1 MQTLSRLKLN
11 LWWVVATVAIALA
24 SWLLVATPARS
35 QTAPVSIQYD
45 DAADV
50 IASSPI
56 QMRLP
61 SVIFPRIARE
71 YHATGSLT
79 TNSAGALEG
88 YNLYVQNNP
97 ATCLQALSCSE
108 AYLTGRLIDAGSPTI
123 QEQFR
128 IFYTPGALD
137 GYRVADHAAYD
148 KTLSNGQK
156 ITVLP
161 WTHGGA
167 SAGYEKAI
175 WDEIDPA
182 TGEGIRYIVALKM
195 GNDENLKTMVESA
208 FTQRRGRAGNET
220 QSWDDLVEP
229 IDTQL

>member
-1 MQTLSRLKLN
+1 MITSRLKLN
-11 LWWVVATVAIALA
+11 LRWMVVVVAVALA
-24 SWLLVATPARS
+24 SWLFIATPARS

-50 IASSPI
+50 IESSPI

-61 SVIFPRIARE
+61 LVIFPRIARE

-137 GYRVADHAAYD
+137 GYRVANHAAYD
-148 KTLSNGQK
+148 ATLSNGQK

-167 SAGYEKAI
+167 SAGYEKAV
-175 WDEIDPA
+175 WDETEP
-182 TGEGIRYIVALKM
+182 TGEGIRYIIALKM
-195 GNDENLKTMVESA
+195 GDDENLKAMVESA
-208 FTQRRGRAGNET
+208 FAQRRGRTGNET
-220 QSWDDLVEP
+220 PGWDDLVEP
-229 IDTQL
+229 VDTQF

>member
-1 MQTLSRLKLN
+1 MRLISRLKLN
-11 LWWVVATVAIALA
+11 LQWLMVAVAIAFA
-24 SWLLVATPARS
+24 SWLFVAAPGRS
-35 QTAPVSIQYD
+35 QTAPVNIQYE

-50 IASSPI
+50 IGASPI

-61 SVIFPRIARE
+61 SVIIPRISQE
-71 YHATGSLT
+71 YRATGSLT

-88 YNLYVQNNP
+88 YNFYVQNNP

-108 AYLTGRLIDAGSPTI
+108 AYLTGRLIDGNSPTI

-137 GYRVADHAAYD
+137 GYRVADHTAYD
-148 KTLSNGQK
+148 ATLSNGQK

-175 WDEIDPA
+175 WDETEA
-182 TGEGIRYIVALKM
+182 NGEGIRYIVALKM
-195 GNDENLKTMVESA
+195 GDDEDLKVMVESA
-208 FTQRRGRAGNET
+208 FAGRTGTDEPG
-220 QSWDDLVEP
+220 WDRLVESV
-229 IDTQL
+229 DR

>member
-1 MQTLSRLKLN
+1 MQILSRLKLN
-11 LWWVVATVAIALA
+11 LRWVMAAVAIALA
-24 SWLLVATPARS
+24 SWLFVATPARS
-35 QTAPVSIQYD
+35 QTSPVSIQYD

-61 SVIFPRIARE
+61 SVIFPRISQE
-71 YHATGSLT
+71 YRATGSLT
-79 TNSAGALEG
+79 TNPAGALEG

-108 AYLTGRLIDAGSPTI
+108 AYLTGRLIDAGSQTI

-148 KTLSNGQK
+148 ATLSNGQK

-167 SAGYEKAI
+167 SAGYEKAV
-175 WDEIDPA
+175 WDETEPT

-195 GNDENLKTMVESA
+195 GDDENLKAMVESA
-208 FTQRRGRAGNET
+208 FTQRRGGNGG
-220 QSWDDLVEP
+220 SGWDSLIEP
-229 IDTQL
+229 VDIQP

>member
-1 MQTLSRLKLN
+1 MRLISRLQLN
-11 LWWVVATVAIALA
+11 LQWLAVAVAIALA

-35 QTAPVSIQYD
+35 QTAPVSIQYNE
-45 DAADV
+45 AADV
-50 IASSPI
+50 IESSPI

-61 SVIFPRIARE
+61 SVIFPRISQE
-71 YHATGSLT
+71 YRATGSLT

-97 ATCLQALSCSE
+97 TTCLQALSCSE

-128 IFYTPGALD
+128 IFYTPGALT

-148 KTLSNGQK
+148 ATLSNGQK

-167 SAGYEKAI
+167 SAGYEKAV
-175 WDEIDPA
+175 WDETEPT

-195 GNDENLKTMVESA
+195 GDDENLKTMVESA
-208 FTQRRGRAGNET
+208 FAQRRGESG
-220 QSWDDLVEP
+220 SLGWDTLVEP
-229 IDTQL
+229 VDVQP